1 MSFRFLNKLN
11 STSRITGFSTSSGSF
26 GVPDSGN
33 ASVSNPGDGKTHYTF
48 SSPGTSQITISSSAV
63 VDPASIEYIQGSRE
77 IRSNSSSSPIT
88 IEAHGGP
95 SGANGGKATGE
106 FGSPLG
112 GKTYA
117 VRINSGTAGPGP
129 SGGYAGVFY
138 PNSVSHSN
146 SFMIGGGS
154 GRPSGNGKP
163 GGAGGGTSGS
173 SSPGSHGGGGPGQ
186 ASGAGGGSQSS
197 GGSGANTGPGYG
209 PGQSGSALQGG
220 SGGSG
225 DTFPG
230 GGGGGGYYG
239 GGGGAG
245 GYRGDNFNSGSGGG
259 GGSGYVHPDASNP
272 SQQNGGS
279 SGIKVIFKV

>member
-88 IEAHGGP
+88 IEASWWSLWSLMVERQLENLVLHWEE
-95 SGANGGKATGE
+95 NLR
-106 FGSPLG
+106 SPNQLRNCWSW
-112 GKTYA
+112 TFW
-117 VRINSGTAGPGP
+117 RICWSFLSKLSFSP
-129 SGGYAGVFY
+129 
-138 PNSVSHSN
+138 N

>member
-11 STSRITGFSTSSGSF
+11 SQVELQGFSTSSGSLEF
-26 GVPDSGN
+26 PISGN

-88 IEAHGGP
+88 IENHGGP
-95 SGANGGKATGE
+95 SGANERQLENLVLHWEEKLTQSESTQELLVLDLLADMLE
-106 FGSPLG
+106 FSIQTQFLTP
-112 GKTYA
+112 
-117 VRINSGTAGPGP
+117 
-129 SGGYAGVFY
+129 
-138 PNSVSHSN
+138 N

-186 ASGAGGGSQSS
+186 ASGAGGGSSSS

-272 SQQNGGS
+272 HNKTAVLQE
-279 SGIKVIFKV
+279 